1 MKDND
6 VRPQSFDTYVG
17 QRAVIDVLRR
27 AVVAARTSGRACG
40 HVLLAG
46 LPGCGKT
53 SLAGVVARE
62 MGVGFTASVCPA
74 IEHKGELT
82 GLLTGLTDRAV
93 LFLDEV
99 HGLDKKMQELLYTAM
114 EDGVLDVPAA
124 RRTIRMRLRPFTL
137 VAATTRAHLL
147 TGPLRDRFAYT
158 FHLGHYTSEELA
170 QIALGTANRLGL
182 RSQPSAIGAIG
193 QRARGTPRVANRLVR
208 ACRDFMESAGLSEV
222 TWEVAEAT
230 FDALGID
237 SCGLDAQDRAYLRV
251 LCERVGQPV
260 GVTAAAAQLGVERGV
275 VEYVIEPVLLEM
287 GFVQRTQK
295 GRVATQAGLAHLH
308 ANPERVRREDD
319 MPISEELS

>member
-1 MKDND
+1 MSTDIRPRNFDN
-6 VRPQSFDTYVG
+6 FVG
-17 QRAVIDVLRR
+17 QRPVIDVLRR
-27 AVVAARTSGRACG
+27 VVVASRANNRPCG

-46 LPGCGKT
+46 MPGCGKT
-53 SLAGVVARE
+53 TLSQIIANE
-62 MGVGFTASVCPA
+62 MGVRCYAAVCSA

-82 GLLTGLTDRAV
+82 GLLTGLGHNDV
-93 LFLDEV
+93 LFLDEL
-99 HGLDKKMQELLYTAM
+99 HALKPALQEVLYSAV
-114 EDGVLDVPAA
+114 EDGVLDLPAA

-158 FHLGHYTSEELA
+158 FNLVHYSTEELA

-208 ACRDFMESAGLSEV
+208 ACRDFMESAGLQEV

-237 SCGLDAQDRAYLRV
+237 SLGLDKQDRAYLGV
-251 LCERVGQPV
+251 LCERVGSPV
-260 GVTAAAAQLGVERGV
+260 GVTAVAAQMGVERGV
-275 VEYVIEPVLLEM
+275 LEGVVEPWLMESGLIR
-287 GFVQRTQK
+287 RTPQ
-295 GRVATQAGLAHLH
+295 GRVATQEAVAHLQR
-308 ANPERVRREDD
+308 NPERAVSVDA
-319 MPISEELS
+319 PAVPEELS